1 MEPRLLSLYNQEL
14 QHLREMGA
22 EFAREFP
29 KVAGRLGIDG
39 TEVADPYVER
49 LLEGAAFLAARV
61 QLKLDA
67 QFPRF
72 TQHLLEIVSPGYLAP
87 TPAMAVVQMQPLTS
101 EGNLA
106 RGVVIPRGATLL
118 TQQRRGQDTACE
130 FHTAHDV
137 TLWPLEVTGVEA
149 FLHAPDL
156 PIAALACARSVRSG
170 LRVRL
175 RVTAGLA
182 ARDLRLDRLRFFLG
196 GADEIGYRL
205 YELCAGQCV
214 GAMVLP
220 AARPAAHWHALA
232 PADVHAAGFDDNA
245 ALLPV
250 PPSGF
255 AGHRLLAEYFAFAQR
270 FLFIDV
276 EGLQPALASLDG
288 NEFELVLLFGR
299 ADTSLVGRTDPSN
312 MALYCTPAINLFP
325 KRLDRIHLGEGAHE
339 YHAVADRTR
348 PMDFEIYEVTSVR
361 GHGVGADSER
371 DFAPLY
377 SLRRGDDAARRAYFT
392 VRREPRMLSDTQ
404 RRNGA
409 RSSYPGSEVFVAIV
423 DPSEAPYRSDLRQLG
438 LTALCTN
445 RDLPLLVAF
454 GAGATDFVLDA
465 AAPVTAIRLLKG
477 PSKPAS
483 PLADG
488 ALAWRM
494 ISQLSLNYLALTEGK
509 SKLGEDTATVLGEM
523 LGLYA
528 RASDATAQRQV
539 EGLRHIAARPRVAR
553 LPMAGPIAFGR
564 GVEVELEVDEL
575 AFEGAS
581 AFLFGSV
588 LEHFLARHASLN
600 SFVTTILRSSQRG
613 EIARWKPRCGT
624 RPIL

>member
-1 MEPRLLSLYNQEL
+1 MESGLLALYNQEL

-67 QFPRF
+67 EFPRF
-72 TQHLLEIVSPGYLAP
+72 TQHLLEIVHPGYLAP
-87 TPAMAVVQMQPLTS
+87 TPAMAVVQMQPQLS

-106 RGVVIPRGATLL
+106 RGVVVPRGSAML

-130 FHTAHDV
+130 FRTAQDV
-137 TLWPLEVTGVEA
+137 TLWPLEVTAVET

-156 PIAALACARSVRSG
+156 PIAALPFSRSVRAG

-175 RVTAGLA
+175 RVTAGLTG
-182 ARDLRLDRLRFFLG
+182 RDLRLERLRFFLG

-220 AARPAAHWHALA
+220 VERPASWRHVLEAV
-232 PADVHAAGFDDNA
+232 DVHAAGFADNE
-245 ALLPV
+245 ALLPP

-255 AGHRLLAEYFAFAQR
+255 AGHRLLSEYFAFAQR

-276 EGLQPALASLDG
+276 EGLQPALARLGG
-288 NEFELVLLFGR
+288 NEFELVLLFAR
-299 ADTSLVGRTDPSN
+299 ADPALTGRIDPAN
-312 MALYCTPAINLFP
+312 MALHCTPAINLFP
-325 KRLDRIHLGEGAHE
+325 KRLDRIHLSEGAHE

-348 PMDFEIYEVTSVR
+348 PMDFEVFDITSMV
-361 GHGVGADSER
+361 GHGVGTGSEQA
-371 DFAPLY
+371 FTPLY
-377 SLRRGDDAARRAYFT
+377 SLRRGEERAQRAYFT
-392 VRREPRMLSDTQ
+392 VRREPRVLSDNQ
-404 RRNGA
+404 RRNGT
-409 RSSYPGSEVFVAIV
+409 RSSYLGSEVFVAIV
-423 DPSEAPYRSDLRQLG
+423 DPAEAPYRSEIRQLG

-454 GAGATDFVLDA
+454 GAGETDFVLDA
-465 AAPVTAIRLLKG
+465 AAPIKAIRLLKG

-494 ISQLSLNYLALTEGK
+494 ISQLSLNYLALVEGK
-509 SKLGEDTATVLGEM
+509 TALGDDAATVLAEM

-528 RASDATAQRQV
+528 RSSDATAQRQV
-539 EGLRHIAARPRVAR
+539 EGLRHVRARSVVTR
-553 LPMAGPIAFGR
+553 LPVAGPIVFGR
-564 GVEVELEVDEL
+564 GVEVEIDVDEL

-581 AFLFGSV
+581 AFLLGAV
-588 LEHFLARHASLN
+588 LEHFLARHASIN
-600 SFVTTILRSSQRG
+600 SFVATVLRSTQRG